1 MKTKKNQLRYEGRPR
16 DSGVSGTQ
24 LASVGFG
31 EGNEPTVM
39 REGTGFVSPR
49 KVSSLYPQ
57 SMERHPNAQVR
68 ELHEKDCI

>member
-31 EGNEPTVM
+31 EGNEPTV
-39 REGTGFVSPR
+39 
-49 KVSSLYPQ
+49 
-57 SMERHPNAQVR
+57 VR
-68 ELHEKDCI
+68 EKGLAL

>member
-31 EGNEPTVM
+31 EGNKSTVM
-39 REGTGFVSPR
+39 REKG
-49 KVSSLYPQ
+49 L
-57 SMERHPNAQVR
+57 A
-68 ELHEKDCI
+68 L